1 MRATPGSLPGGPDWA
16 FELKWDGVRA
26 QAACS
31 SGHHLQLRSISGRNV
46 TTSYPE
52 LAPMGAAVGIEALI
66 DGEIVVF
73 DGDRPS
79 FAHLQHRM
87 HVSQPTAFLVETYPV
102 VFIAFDLLALDGR
115 SLLDLPYSTR
125 RRFLAEI
132 VNDGPSW
139 RCPPASTE
147 DGASL
152 LELARARDLEGV
164 VAKRLSSHYQPG
176 VRSRHWVKVKI
187 RKRQEFVVGGF
198 LPGRDG
204 GALEGQIGSL
214 LLGIN
219 EGTELHFVGAAGS
232 GLTDAIRNQLLA
244 LFTITGNCPFAT
256 IPELDRVPVWVEPAL
271 VVEIEYGSWP
281 TGGNLR
287 HPVYAGLRQDHD
299 PNDVVRELPP

>member
-1 MRATPGSLPGGPDWA
+1 MLTVDTMA
-16 FELKWDGVRA
+16 FSGQSRMQLK
-26 QAACS
+26 QS
-31 SGHHLQLRSISGRNV
+31 MQLRSISGRNV

-164 VAKRLSSHYQPG
+164 VAKRLSSHYEPG

-204 GALEGQIGSL
+204 GALDGQIGYPF
-214 LLGIN
+214 
-219 EGTELHFVGAAGS
+219 TAA
-232 GLTDAIRNQLLA
+232 
-244 LFTITGNCPFAT
+244 
-256 IPELDRVPVWVEPAL
+256 DRL
-271 VVEIEYGSWP
+271 VVDTHP
-281 TGGNLR
+281 
-287 HPVYAGLRQDHD
+287 HPVRLVRVNGLSFFEVLR
-299 PNDVVRELPP
+299 RKLRWGER